1 MMLFMITLFYVL
13 TPGIFVTLPD
23 SLPKTDKYTV
33 ALVHAIIFGLI
44 YMIAHK
50 IILQITSDNN
60 AENFAT
66 CQWEKQKCYLD
77 DRDSDGFCCNNPQQA
92 DTIIKT
98 KKKNSVFGITWYTD
112 VKTCKYGKQCGV
124 MM

>member
-1 MMLFMITLFYVL
+1 MNIIMMLFMITLFYVL

-60 AENFAT
+60 VEQFIS
-66 CQWEKQKCYLD
+66 CKKCTNPTKSGYEAPLKD
-77 DRDSDGFCCNNPQQA
+77 ALGCCCKEDSHPW
-92 DTIIKT
+92 
-98 KKKNSVFGITWYTD
+98 WYFN
-112 VKTCKYGKQCGV
+112 VSCKDWL
-124 MM
+124 